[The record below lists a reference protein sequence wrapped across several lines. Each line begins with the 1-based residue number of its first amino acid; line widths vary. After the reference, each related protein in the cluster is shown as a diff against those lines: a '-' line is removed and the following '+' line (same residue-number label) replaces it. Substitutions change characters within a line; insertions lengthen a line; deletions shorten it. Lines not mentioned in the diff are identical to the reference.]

1 MTMKSGKRDLKRL
14 DIQIYSR
21 YTPRNGRVWEVTLLG
36 GVAVWQLHIDSPWS
50 RCILLKWKFK
60 QCLCIYFICISF
72 IRISHNMS
80 MMACVGEPSCDNP
93 PLALSPRRTVSASDG
108 SSGKGTSTLAD
119 RLASC
124 NCHDANW
131 YNTTGRSKS
140 KAWSPEQN
148 RHFRHLQTSFSCF
161 FFNVCVQEEIAWN
174 TSWPAKFQGWAAV
187 GSSLPAMCQCLS
199 DSGRASIL
207 SHLSTKLQS
216 HPNNKGSRSGRLH
229 GQARHW
235 SRTV

>member
-1 MTMKSGKRDLKRL
+1 MEIQTMS
-14 DIQIYSR
+14 I
-21 YTPRNGRVWEVTLLG
+21 
-36 GVAVWQLHIDSPWS
+36 
-50 RCILLKWKFK
+50 
-60 QCLCIYFICISF
+60 CIYFTCTSHNI
-72 IRISHNMS
+72 HNMS

-93 PLALSPRRTVSASDG
+93 PMALSPRRTVSASDG

-119 RLASC
+119 RLALC
-124 NCHDANW
+124 NCHDAKW

-148 RHFRHLQTSFSCF
+148 RHFRHLQTSFSCL
-161 FFNVCVQEEIAWN
+161 FFNVRFQEEITCH

-216 HPNNKGSRSGRLH
+216 HANNLQPKNKGSRSGRLH

>member
-1 MTMKSGKRDLKRL
+1 MNHPATTPLWPCPPAAPCQHQMAVLGRARQPSQIAWPHATAMMPSDTTRL
-14 DIQIYSR
+14 EGQSQRHEVPSR
-21 YTPRNGRVWEVTLLG
+21 
-36 GVAVWQLHIDSPWS
+36 I
-50 RCILLKWKFK
+50 
-60 QCLCIYFICISF
+60 
-72 IRISHNMS
+72 
-80 MMACVGEPSCDNP
+80 
-93 PLALSPRRTVSASDG
+93 
-108 SSGKGTSTLAD
+108 GTSD
-119 RLASC
+119 I
-124 NCHDANW
+124 
-131 YNTTGRSKS
+131 
-140 KAWSPEQN
+140 
-148 RHFRHLQTSFSCF
+148 FRQGFHVSWL
-161 FFNVCVQEEIAWN
+161 NVCVQEEISWH